1 MNKIHSL
8 LLTAAATIGV
18 LTSCSDVPMPYDI
31 NSGGTASFGKV
42 LPYKSASLST
52 FSAYDL
58 KEGYAAWS
66 QGSSYTQATGYQT
79 WNGASSKS
87 NVEVESYLIS
97 PALNT
102 KCASGK
108 VRFCFDQTL
117 RYTNNVTGWQNNH
130 KIFISKNFD
139 GNVKNFNEATW
150 TQIAFTPEASPYSD
164 WTLYTSGYLQ
174 VPDEFVNHDSVYIA
188 FYFYAPASASTTW
201 ELENFLIE
209 EGVADNSG
217 SGGGSGGGDGSSTN
231 VGTKEAPL
239 TVAEA
244 KTKVGSSGYVK
255 GYIVGYVDGQ
265 KLEEGA
271 KFEAA
276 TESQTELLLADSP
289 TETNPSNV
297 LPVQLPIGDIRTN
310 LNPAIASNI
319 GKQVTFYGSFENY
332 FGTPGMKSTSW
343 AEMNGQ
349 TYGTDPDATPVPA
362 GEQKGDGTQANPYN
376 VAAAIAFT
384 SALPQDQNSDAKYIV
399 GIICNDPNVDTG
411 QYGNATFY
419 ISDDGTDANK
429 FYIFRIFDIGNQH
442 FTDANKIKKGDKVVI
457 YSPLV
462 NYRGNTPET
471 AANQGY
477 LISINDNTSGDG
489 GGGGDTPPTPGPGSS
504 DGISISGTTVT
515 LTNAGTTAGSES
527 ISVDLSTL
535 NYSNAEEVGTVSL
548 GDGTT
553 VTFAAGT
560 NSNAPKYYTATN
572 GVRVYAN
579 NTITFVGTKL
589 IATVVMECDSY
600 NGTDYVG
607 NTTATLSAD
616 GNTLV
621 YNNAS
626 STAGTQLRVKTI
638 TITYAQ

>member
-18 LTSCSDVPMPYDI
+18 LTSCSDIPMPYDI
-31 NSGGTASFGKV
+31 NSGGTASFGKT

-52 FSAYDL
+52 FSTYDL

-79 WNGASSKS
+79 WNGASTKS

-102 KCASGK
+102 TCASGK
-108 VRFCFDQTL
+108 VRFSFDQTL
-117 RYTNNVTGWQNNH
+117 RYSNNVTGWQNNH

-139 GNVKNFNEATW
+139 GNAKNFNEATW

-188 FYFYAPASASTTW
+188 FYFYAPATASTTW

-217 SGGGSGGGDGSSTN
+217 NGGNGGDTPSGQPAGTGTQADPYNVAGVLAYASTLQSGQDSPGQIYIKGKVAKIKEISAQFGNATFYISDDGSENNTFYVYRALGLDNKNVTDENFIKVGDEVVICGTITNYNGTIETKQKAAYVYSVNSNGGGGD
-231 VGTKEAPL
+231 
-239 TVAEA
+239 
-244 KTKVGSSGYVK
+244 
-255 GYIVGYVDGQ
+255 
-265 KLEEGA
+265 
-271 KFEAA
+271 
-276 TESQTELLLADSP
+276 
-289 TETNPSNV
+289 
-297 LPVQLPIGDIRTN
+297 
-310 LNPAIASNI
+310 
-319 GKQVTFYGSFENY
+319 
-332 FGTPGMKSTSW
+332 TPGPTP
-343 AEMNGQ
+343 
-349 TYGTDPDATPVPA
+349 TDGTGT
-362 GEQKGDGTQANPYN
+362 GTQADPYN
-376 VAAAIAFT
+376 VAAIISYT
-384 SALPQDQNSDAKYIV
+384 SALSADVNSSEVYFQGIV
-399 GIICNDPNVDTG
+399 SQVKEVSA

-419 ISDDGTDANK
+419 ISDDGTTNNE
-429 FYIFRIFDIGNQH
+429 FYIFRCLGLGG
-442 FTDANKIKKGDKVVI
+442 NKITSADDVKVGDKVVM
-457 YSPLV
+457 YGPVV
-462 NYRGNTPET
+462 NFRGNTPESVMNKT
-471 AANQGY
+471 Y
-477 LISINDNTSGDG
+477 IYSINGNTS
-489 GGGGDTPPTPGPGSS
+489 GGGGDTPDPTPNPGSS
-504 DGISISGTTVT
+504 DGVSISGTTVT
-515 LTNAGTTAGSES
+515 LTNAGSTASTES

-535 NYSNAEEVGTVSL
+535 GYTNAEEVTTITLS
-548 GDGTT
+548 DGTT

-560 NSNAPKYYTATN
+560 NTNAPKYYTATN
-572 GVRVYAN
+572 GIRVYAN
-579 NTITFVGTKL
+579 NTITFVGKKK
-589 IATVVMECDSY
+589 IANVVMECDSY

-626 STAGTQLRVKTI
+626 TTAGTQLRVKTI
-638 TITYAQ
+638 TITYAE

>member
-332 FGTPGMKSTSW
+332 F
-343 AEMNGQ
+343 E
-349 TYGTDPDATPVPA
+349 
-362 GEQKGDGTQANPYN
+362 
-376 VAAAIAFT
+376 
-384 SALPQDQNSDAKYIV
+384 
-399 GIICNDPNVDTG
+399 
-411 QYGNATFY
+411 
-419 ISDDGTDANK
+419 
-429 FYIFRIFDIGNQH
+429 IGRAH
-442 FTDANKIKKGDKVVI
+442 V
-457 YSPLV
+457 
-462 NYRGNTPET
+462 
-471 AANQGY
+471 
-477 LISINDNTSGDG
+477 
-489 GGGGDTPPTPGPGSS
+489 
-504 DGISISGTTVT
+504 
-515 LTNAGTTAGSES
+515 
-527 ISVDLSTL
+527 
-535 NYSNAEEVGTVSL
+535 
-548 GDGTT
+548 
-553 VTFAAGT
+553 
-560 NSNAPKYYTATN
+560 
-572 GVRVYAN
+572 
-579 NTITFVGTKL
+579 
-589 IATVVMECDSY
+589 
-600 NGTDYVG
+600 
-607 NTTATLSAD
+607 
-616 GNTLV
+616 
-621 YNNAS
+621 
-626 STAGTQLRVKTI
+626 
-638 TITYAQ
+638 